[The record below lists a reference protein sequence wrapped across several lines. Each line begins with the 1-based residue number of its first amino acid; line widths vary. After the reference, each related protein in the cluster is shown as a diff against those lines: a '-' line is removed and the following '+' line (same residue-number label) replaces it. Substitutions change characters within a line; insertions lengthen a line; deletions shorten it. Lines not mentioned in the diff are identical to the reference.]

1 MNSTQSPQD
10 RAAHVRAAQIPAVHV
25 VVGAGAVGSGVAS
38 RLAAAGHTVKIVT
51 RSGAGPEAP
60 GIEHIA
66 ADAGDQRRLAEIA
79 DGAHAIYNCANPPY
93 HRWAADWPPLA
104 AALLGG
110 AEASGARL
118 VTMSNLYGAAANSS
132 PMGATDP
139 LDPPS
144 RKGAIRAQMWAD
156 ALAAH
161 DAGRVRVTEVRA
173 SDFFGPGIGD
183 NGHFG
188 DRAIPKLLAGKP
200 MSVIG
205 RTDMAHSW
213 SYIDDVCATLV
224 VAGTD
229 DRALGRAWHVPTGP
243 AMTSQ
248 ALASAISRAAGQGET
263 KVKTIPTALLKVA
276 GVFSKQIRELPEMTY
291 QFTAP
296 FVIDG
301 TDTTATFDLEAT
313 PLDQQIEST
322 IASYR
327 ETSSSRPVVA
337 A

>member
-1 MNSTQSPQD
+1 MNSNQP
-10 RAAHVRAAQIPAVHV
+10 AQIPAVHV
-25 VVGAGAVGSGVAS
+25 VVGAGAVGSGVAV

-51 RSGAGPEAP
+51 RSGTGPEAP

-104 AALLGG
+104 ASMLGA

-118 VTMSNLYGAAANSS
+118 VTMSNLYGAAADSS
-132 PMGATDP
+132 PMCATDP

-144 RKGAIRAQMWAD
+144 RKGAIRVQMWAD
-156 ALAAH
+156 ALGAH

-213 SYIDDVCATLV
+213 SYIDDVCTTLA

-248 ALASAISRAAGQGET
+248 ALANTISLAAGHGGT
-263 KVKTIPTALLKVA
+263 KVKTIPTGLLKVA

-296 FVIDG
+296 FVIDAA
-301 TDTTATFDLEAT
+301 DTTATFGLEAT
-313 PLDQQIEST
+313 PLDQQIDAT

-327 ETSSSRPVVA
+327 TNG
-337 A
+337 